1 VNSMPKDYFG
11 ESVIEMLSWIRPEFH
26 ISEKM
31 SDQGRDFALRIIFLV
46 YQYIRKNAT
55 NGLS

>member
-1 VNSMPKDYFG
+1 MPKDYSG

-31 SDQGRDFALRIIFLV
+31 SDQGRDFTLRIIFSSIN
-46 YQYIRKNAT
+46 IRKNAT